1 MLSRVA
7 AQLYWLSRY
16 LERAENMARILE
28 VGQSFALLSSSQ
40 ADVEQNDAVSE
51 PLVITDTLGAFEQTK
66 RPMRADQVA
75 QFLAWDPSHPSSIVN
90 CLKACRE
97 NARAVRGAMTVEMW
111 ECINDTWQ
119 IGRAH
124 V

>member
-28 VGQSFALLSSSQ
+28 VGQSFALLSTSDSSRAAPDTRQ
-40 ADVEQNDAVSE
+40 SHCMDRCIQQLVSL
-51 PLVITDTLGAFEQTK
+51 PCAGK
-66 RPMRADQVA
+66 RHPRYR
-75 QFLAWDPSHPSSIVN
+75 LA
-90 CLKACRE
+90 L
-97 NARAVRGAMTVEMW
+97 ARHSRTV
-111 ECINDTWQ
+111 
-119 IGRAH
+119 G

>member
-66 RPMRADQVA
+66 RPMRADQVDRKSTR
-75 QFLAWDPSHPSSIVN
+75 LNSSHTDIFRMPSS
-90 CLKACRE
+90 A
-97 NARAVRGAMTVEMW
+97 
-111 ECINDTWQ
+111 
-119 IGRAH
+119 
-124 V
+124 